1 LRGGVFQFM
10 ATVVV
15 AGPQDTNDQ
24 IIKKFKKKVQQEDIL
39 TKLKEKEFYKK
50 PSLVKKEKLDE
61 IRKRKRRHQQ
71 AVRRNRI

>member
-1 LRGGVFQFM
+1 M

>member
-1 LRGGVFQFM
+1 M

-71 AVRRNRI
+71 AV

>member
-1 LRGGVFQFM
+1 VFLIM

-50 PSLVKKEKLDE
+50 PSLVLKEKRDE

-71 AVRRNRI
+71 AVRRSRV